1 MLNAIQRF
9 ASNISE
15 GSQRALNSNAGRL
28 AASTAKVA
36 LNYLPAALGLPPFL
50 GEFLDIAIKHGAEAF
65 NERKSSFEEEHPTKN
80 IPVTNPAAV
89 AIQLENSANA
99 NQYTSSQPEMKAV
112 RFAKGILFQVDPEIT
127 CTDKYN
133 QKKPL
138 ITGIALSYDLQ
149 TGKQLDVP
157 ATLNPSY
164 NPLFETE
171 INNLAKTLNEHL
183 DSGKSFDRDTVNM
196 FKVLGKIETMMDQ
209 SSFITTHH
217 EATLANIK
225 QTMDNYREMPA
236 NNIVAFRAAPA
247 AVAV

>member
-1 MLNAIQRF
+1 MLNAVQRF
-9 ASNISE
+9 A
-15 GSQRALNSNAGRL
+15 NSNAGKL
-28 AASTAKVA
+28 AASTAKVT
-36 LNYLPAALGLPPFL
+36 LNYLPTVFGLPPIV
-50 GEFLDIAIKHGAEAF
+50 GELLNTLIQHGTEAF
-65 NERKSSFEEEHPTKN
+65 NERKSSFAEEHPTKN

-99 NQYTSSQPEMKAV
+99 NQYTSSQSESEMKASQ
-112 RFAKGILFQVDPEIT
+112 FAKGILFQVDREII

-133 QKKPL
+133 QKNPL

-149 TGKQLDVP
+149 TGKQLGVP

-196 FKVLGKIETMMDQ
+196 FTVLGKIETMMDQ

-225 QTMDNYREMPA
+225 RTMDNYREMPK
-236 NNIVAFRAAPA
+236 NEMVAFGRLPAPA
-247 AVAV
+247 AVGV

>member
-1 MLNAIQRF
+1 MLNAIQGF
-9 ASNISE
+9 ATNISE
-15 GSQRALNSNAGRL
+15 VSQRALNSNAGRL

-50 GEFLDIAIKHGAEAF
+50 GEFLDIAIKHGTEAF
-65 NERKSSFEEEHPTKN
+65 NERKSSFEEERPKN
-80 IPVTNPAAV
+80 IPATNPAAV
-89 AIQLENSANA
+89 AIQLENNP
-99 NQYTSSQPEMKAV
+99 NTNNDTSSQSKMEAV
-112 RFAKGILFQVDPEIT
+112 RFAKGILFQVDPEVT

-133 QKKPL
+133 QKNPL

-225 QTMDNYREMPA
+225 QTMDNYREIPKNEM
-236 NNIVAFRAAPA
+236 VAFRPAPA
-247 AVAV
+247 AATV